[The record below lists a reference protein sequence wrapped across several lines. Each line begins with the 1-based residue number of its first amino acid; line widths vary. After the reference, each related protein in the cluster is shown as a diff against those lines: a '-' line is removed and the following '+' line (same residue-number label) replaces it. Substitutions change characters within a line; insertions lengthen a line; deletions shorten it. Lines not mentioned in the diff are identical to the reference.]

1 MKVILLAD
9 VKGTGKKE
17 EIVNVSDGYARNFLF
32 PKKLAVESTPG
43 AAKEIERKKAAER
56 QREMERRAEAEKK
69 AGTPGD
75 QIKIENKQLFVNKK
89 LPTGTTF
96 EANNSQKTELNY
108 FGYLPTCGS
117 KITQYSWPLI
127 EPFTV
132 PENYYYALGDNS
144 YNSYDSRGWGGVPV
158 SDTIGPARLI
168 IYPLSNHWGIAK

>member
-69 AGTPGD
+69 AGALRGKVITVKAKCGAQGRLYGSITAQEIAEALAEQLRAVVVTVIGRKIILFRRPLNPKNRRIELPGR
-75 QIKIENKQLFVNKK
+75 
-89 LPTGTTF
+89 GT
-96 EANNSQKTELNY
+96 
-108 FGYLPTCGS
+108 
-117 KITQYSWPLI
+117 
-127 EPFTV
+127 V
-132 PENYYYALGDNS
+132 
-144 YNSYDSRGWGGVPV
+144 
-158 SDTIGPARLI
+158 
-168 IYPLSNHWGIAK
+168 